1 MTRMLSYLAVVFSG
15 AILLAQ
21 HASTATPPAQVHIS
35 GTICQCGK
43 TAEALRSGAWWVRFE
58 GPSPLAPKIVKAND
72 NGVYE
77 TDLPFG
83 VWTMTLL
90 GGPDD
95 TTSFARPRHFQVTSS
110 GRLVF
115 DVYLRPP
122 VACDV
127 LGTPEAGAKVC
138 WAEEFFQ
145 VPSADGVPY
154 EVDLF
159 NLHQYWV
166 PCPAVQSNSHH
177 REFATYNLLSI
188 EADDVSYHPSEKI
201 LEASGNVVMQDE
213 SGEHKADSVRLRL
226 QDGHVFPVPHDR

>member
-1 MTRMLSYLAVVFSG
+1 M
-15 AILLAQ
+15 
-21 HASTATPPAQVHIS
+21 
-35 GTICQCGK
+35 
-43 TAEALRSGAWWVRFE
+43 RFE
-58 GPSPLAPKIVKAND
+58 GASPLAPKVVKAND
-72 NGVYE
+72 SGVYK
-77 TDLPFG
+77 TDLPYG

-90 GGPDD
+90 SAPDD
-95 TTSFARPRHFQVTSS
+95 KTSFARPRHFQVGAS

-115 DVYLRPP
+115 DIYIRPP

-127 LGTPEAGAKVC
+127 RGTPEGRAKAC
-138 WAEEFFQ
+138 WAEEFYQ
-145 VPSADGVPY
+145 VPSVDGVPY

-159 NLHQYWV
+159 NLHQYWI

-188 EADDVSYHPSEKI
+188 EADEVAYHPSERI

-226 QDGHVFPVPHDR
+226 QDGQAFPFPHDR